1 MGLRKSVF
9 FAADIEA
16 LDEFM
21 GAMQFVCQK
30 VDDKQDMR
38 KYVRN
43 DFINNDSILVLKKFL
58 FEEDGRIKDI
68 RSKAELEEGIVW
80 IDGSDIDNDLPF

>member
-1 MGLRKSVF
+1 
-9 FAADIEA
+9 
-16 LDEFM
+16 
-21 GAMQFVCQK
+21 MQFVCQK